1 MTPPHEIAM
10 IYAKATAYLI
20 GWLALAVILIRV
32 IVGPLWGS
40 ATDIGLIAAPIAFA
54 LGVVALGKLASILLK
69 SIAKDRDKIQASTNG
84 DTGE

>member
-1 MTPPHEIAM
+1 M

-20 GWLALAVILIRV
+20 GWVALAVVLMRV
-32 IVGPLWGS
+32 VVGPLWGS
-40 ATDIGLIAAPIAFA
+40 ATDIGLVAAPIAFA

-69 SIAKDRDKIQASTNG
+69 DIARDRDKTRPSTNG

>member
-1 MTPPHEIAM
+1 M
-10 IYAKATAYLI
+10 IYAKATAYLVAWI
-20 GWLALAVILIRV
+20 SLATVLLRV

-54 LGVVALGKLASILLK
+54 LGVVGLGKLASIMLGDINK
-69 SIAKDRDKIQASTNG
+69 TRQSTNG

>member
-1 MTPPHEIAM
+1 M

-20 GWLALAVILIRV
+20 GWLSLVVVLLRV

-54 LGVVALGKLASILLK
+54 LGVVGLGKLASILLK
-69 SIAKDRDKIQASTNG
+69 DIAKTQKSNNG
-84 DTGE
+84 DIGE

>member
-1 MTPPHEIAM
+1 M

-69 SIAKDRDKIQASTNG
+69 NLAKDRDKTQPSTNG